1 MPLNVWV
8 LMLAQAFAMSATPIM
23 VLLGG
28 IIGAELS
35 PVPSL
40 STLPIAM
47 MVVGV
52 AVAIVPINILMQRF
66 GRRRVFIGGALLTS
80 VAGVMAALSVWYA
93 QFWGFCAS
101 GLLLGCGGAI
111 IQQYRFA
118 AMESVAP
125 TLSAKAAS
133 RVLLGGLLA
142 AFLGP
147 ELALLAKDILPV
159 TYSGAFLMVTLV
171 GVLALACLLFY
182 QDEGPVLKASKVERM
197 GIRPLPIILRQSRLW
212 VACGA
217 AVIGYALMSFIMTA
231 TPVHMHNIEHHS
243 LEDTKW
249 VIQSHVIAMYLPSLI
264 SGYLIARLG
273 HTRIMLAGLALYCL
287 TLALALAGR
296 DLLNYWSA
304 LVMLG
309 VGWNFLFVAGT
320 SLLPGCYRPEERF
333 TVQSFNDS
341 LVFGSQAL
349 ASLGAGWVIYQL
361 GWQLL
366 LVICIPAIATQLIL
380 IAWWKLS
387 KSKALQITEP

>member
-52 AVAIVPINILMQRF
+52 AVAIVPINILMQRL

-80 VAGVMAALSVWYA
+80 VAGAMAALSVWYA

-159 TYSGAFLMVTLV
+159 TYTGAFLMVTLV

-182 QDEGPVLKASKVERM
+182 QDEGPVLKASKVESM
-197 GIRPLPIILRQSRLW
+197 DTRPLPIILRQSRLW

-217 AVIGYALMSFIMTA
+217 AVIA
-231 TPVHMHNIEHHS
+231 TP
-243 LEDTKW
+243 
-249 VIQSHVIAMYLPSLI
+249 
-264 SGYLIARLG
+264 
-273 HTRIMLAGLALYCL
+273 
-287 TLALALAGR
+287 
-296 DLLNYWSA
+296 
-304 LVMLG
+304 
-309 VGWNFLFVAGT
+309 
-320 SLLPGCYRPEERF
+320 
-333 TVQSFNDS
+333 
-341 LVFGSQAL
+341 
-349 ASLGAGWVIYQL
+349 
-361 GWQLL
+361 
-366 LVICIPAIATQLIL
+366 
-380 IAWWKLS
+380 
-387 KSKALQITEP
+387 

>member
-1 MPLNVWV
+1 
-8 LMLAQAFAMSATPIM
+8 
-23 VLLGG
+23 
-28 IIGAELS
+28 
-35 PVPSL
+35 
-40 STLPIAM
+40 
-47 MVVGV
+47 
-52 AVAIVPINILMQRF
+52 
-66 GRRRVFIGGALLTS
+66 
-80 VAGVMAALSVWYA
+80 
-93 QFWGFCAS
+93 
-101 GLLLGCGGAI
+101 
-111 IQQYRFA
+111 
-118 AMESVAP
+118 
-125 TLSAKAAS
+125 
-133 RVLLGGLLA
+133 
-142 AFLGP
+142 
-147 ELALLAKDILPV
+147 
-159 TYSGAFLMVTLV
+159 
-171 GVLALACLLFY
+171 
-182 QDEGPVLKASKVERM
+182 
-197 GIRPLPIILRQSRLW
+197 
-212 VACGA
+212 
-217 AVIGYALMSFIMTA
+217 MSFIMTA
-231 TPVHMHNIEHHS
+231 TPVHMHHIEHHS

-341 LVFGSQAL
+341 LVFGSQSL

>member
-52 AVAIVPINILMQRF
+52 AVAIVPINILMQRL

-80 VAGVMAALSVWYA
+80 VAGAMAALSVWYA
-93 QFWGFCAS
+93 QFWGFCGS

-159 TYSGAFLMVTLV
+159 TYTGAFLMVTLV

-182 QDEGPVLKASKVERM
+182 QDEGPVLKASKVESM
-197 GIRPLPIILRQSRLW
+197 DIRPLPIILRQSRLW

-217 AVIGYALMSFIMTA
+217 AVIGYA
-231 TPVHMHNIEHHS
+231 
-243 LEDTKW
+243 
-249 VIQSHVIAMYLPSLI
+249 
-264 SGYLIARLG
+264 
-273 HTRIMLAGLALYCL
+273 
-287 TLALALAGR
+287 
-296 DLLNYWSA
+296 
-304 LVMLG
+304 
-309 VGWNFLFVAGT
+309 
-320 SLLPGCYRPEERF
+320 
-333 TVQSFNDS
+333 
-341 LVFGSQAL
+341 
-349 ASLGAGWVIYQL
+349 
-361 GWQLL
+361 
-366 LVICIPAIATQLIL
+366 
-380 IAWWKLS
+380 
-387 KSKALQITEP
+387 

>member
-52 AVAIVPINILMQRF
+52 AVAIVPINILMQRL

-80 VAGVMAALSVWYA
+80 VAGAMAALSVWYA
-93 QFWGFCAS
+93 QFWGFCGS

-159 TYSGAFLMVTLV
+159 TYTGAFLMVTLV

-217 AVIGYALMSFIMTA
+217 AVWLWRWRG
-231 TPVHMHNIEHHS
+231 
-243 LEDTKW
+243 
-249 VIQSHVIAMYLPSLI
+249 
-264 SGYLIARLG
+264 
-273 HTRIMLAGLALYCL
+273 
-287 TLALALAGR
+287 
-296 DLLNYWSA
+296 
-304 LVMLG
+304 
-309 VGWNFLFVAGT
+309 
-320 SLLPGCYRPEERF
+320 
-333 TVQSFNDS
+333 
-341 LVFGSQAL
+341 
-349 ASLGAGWVIYQL
+349 
-361 GWQLL
+361 
-366 LVICIPAIATQLIL
+366 VICSTIGVR
-380 IAWWKLS
+380 W
-387 KSKALQITEP
+387 

>member
-52 AVAIVPINILMQRF
+52 AVAIVPINILMQRL

-80 VAGVMAALSVWYA
+80 VAGAMAALSVWYA
-93 QFWGFCAS
+93 QFWGFCGS

-159 TYSGAFLMVTLV
+159 TYTGAFLMVTLV

-182 QDEGPVLKASKVERM
+182 QDEDPELKASKVESM
-197 GIRPLPIILRQSRLW
+197 DIRPLPIILRQSRLW
-212 VACGA
+212 LPA
-217 AVIGYALMSFIMTA
+217 A
-231 TPVHMHNIEHHS
+231 P
-243 LEDTKW
+243 
-249 VIQSHVIAMYLPSLI
+249 
-264 SGYLIARLG
+264 
-273 HTRIMLAGLALYCL
+273 
-287 TLALALAGR
+287 
-296 DLLNYWSA
+296 
-304 LVMLG
+304 
-309 VGWNFLFVAGT
+309 
-320 SLLPGCYRPEERF
+320 
-333 TVQSFNDS
+333 
-341 LVFGSQAL
+341 
-349 ASLGAGWVIYQL
+349 QL
-361 GWQLL
+361 
-366 LVICIPAIATQLIL
+366 
-380 IAWWKLS
+380 
-387 KSKALQITEP
+387 

>member
-52 AVAIVPINILMQRF
+52 AVAIVPINILMQRL

-125 TLSAKAAS
+125 TC
-133 RVLLGGLLA
+133 RHGV
-142 AFLGP
+142 
-147 ELALLAKDILPV
+147 
-159 TYSGAFLMVTLV
+159 SGADSVCQGSQP
-171 GVLALACLLFY
+171 GVAWWLA
-182 QDEGPVLKASKVERM
+182 R
-197 GIRPLPIILRQSRLW
+197 RLPR
-212 VACGA
+212 
-217 AVIGYALMSFIMTA
+217 
-231 TPVHMHNIEHHS
+231 
-243 LEDTKW
+243 
-249 VIQSHVIAMYLPSLI
+249 
-264 SGYLIARLG
+264 ARTG
-273 HTRIMLAGLALYCL
+273 LAGQGYF
-287 TLALALAGR
+287 AGNI
-296 DLLNYWSA
+296 LW
-304 LVMLG
+304 G
-309 VGWNFLFVAGT
+309 LFDG
-320 SLLPGCYRPEERF
+320 
-333 TVQSFNDS
+333 DS
-341 LVFGSQAL
+341 GRCA
-349 ASLGAGWVIYQL
+349 GAGL
-361 GWQLL
+361 
-366 LVICIPAIATQLIL
+366 PAV
-380 IAWWKLS
+380 LS
-387 KSKALQITEP
+387 R